1 MKVKST
7 IEQLKNRIAVASKRK
22 PAELVIKN
30 AEVLNVFTGD
40 WKKTDIAI
48 TEGYIAGIGEY
59 EGEQIVD
66 ATGKKIVPGLINGH
80 VHIESTMLTPREF
93 SKVMLKHGITTA
105 ITDPHEIANVAGKA
119 GLEYMLNASDALP
132 MNIFVNMPSS
142 VPATQFEHNGAQLD
156 AKDITPYFQNS
167 NVLGLAE
174 VMDFPSVANAEE
186 KMLEKIASTIQQG
199 GIVDGHAAGL
209 SKEDLNIYMAAGIRN
224 DHESVSAQEGKDR
237 LEAGMYLMIREGT
250 VAKDL
255 ESLLPIINEKNA
267 RRCVFVTDDMLL
279 DDLVENGDIDHIIRK
294 AIQFG
299 LDPVMAYQMAT
310 LNTSECF
317 GLRELGA
324 VAPGYIADFLIL
336 NDENQVDIHQVYKN
350 GKCVVDEG
358 EINQSYFSA
367 SLTDANTL
375 PKPCIQQLKTS
386 DFSIQI
392 TQDYCN
398 TIEIVPNKIITNHIC
413 EKVDIKEGKFV
424 PSIDKDQLLIA
435 VVERHKGLSYIGK
448 GIVKGFQM
456 KEGSIATSVAHDSHN
471 FVVVGTSED
480 EMLTA
485 IKKVEQLDGGLVVTK
500 QNQVKAHLA
509 LPIGGLMSDK
519 GYLDVYEDVL
529 KLNHAAEDIGIPAT
543 FNPFLTLSFLT
554 LPVIPALKVTDQG
567 LFDFK
572 TFSHIDIEV
581 EKK

>member
-186 KMLEKIASTIQQG
+186 KMLQKIASTIQQG

>member
-1 MKVKST
+1 M
-7 IEQLKNRIAVASKRK
+7 KNRIAVASKRK

>member
-1 MKVKST
+1 MKST

-299 LDPVMAYQMAT
+299 LDPVMAYQMTT

>member
-1 MKVKST
+1 MKST

-186 KMLEKIASTIQQG
+186 KMLQKIASTIQQG

>member
-1 MKVKST
+1 MKST

-336 NDENQVDIHQVYKN
+336 NDENQVDIYQVYKN

-392 TQDYCN
+392 SQDYCN
-398 TIEIVPNKIITNHIC
+398 IIEIVPNKIITNHIC

-581 EKK
+581 E

>member
-1 MKVKST
+1 MNST
-7 IEQLKNRIAVASKRK
+7 IEQLKHRIAVASKRK

-40 WKKTDIAI
+40 WKKTDVAIAD
-48 TEGYIAGIGEY
+48 GYIAGLGNY
-59 EGEQIVD
+59 EGLQTVD

-80 VHIESTMLTPREF
+80 IHIESTMLTPREF
-93 SKVMLKHGITTA
+93 SKVMLKHGVTTA
-105 ITDPHEIANVAGKA
+105 ITDPHEIANVAGTD

-156 AKDITPYFQNS
+156 VKDISSYFQNP

-174 VMDFPSVANAEE
+174 VMDFPSVANADQ
-186 KMLEKIASTIQQG
+186 KMLEKIVSTIQHG
-199 GIVDGHAAGL
+199 GIIDGHAAGL

-255 ESLLPIINEKNA
+255 EALLPIINDKNA
-267 RRCVFVTDDMLL
+267 RRCIFVTDDMLL

-294 AIQFG
+294 AIQLG

-310 LNTSECF
+310 LNTAECF

-358 EINQSYFSA
+358 EINQSYFAA
-367 SLTDANTL
+367 SLTYDATTL
-375 PKPCIQQLKTS
+375 PKPRIQQLKAS
-386 DFSIQI
+386 DFSIDL
-392 TQDYCN
+392 TDDYCN
-398 TIEIVPNKIITNHIC
+398 IIEIVPNKIITNHVC
-413 EKVDIKEGKFV
+413 ERVEVKEGKFV
-424 PSIDKDQLLIA
+424 PSVDKDQLLIA
-435 VVERHKGLSYIGK
+435 VVERHKGLGYIGK
-448 GIVKGFQM
+448 GIVKGFKM
-456 KEGSIATSVAHDSHN
+456 KEGGIATSVAHDSHN
-471 FVVVGTSED
+471 FVVVGTSEE

-500 QNQVKAHLA
+500 RNQVKAHLA

-519 GYLDVYEDVL
+519 DYLDAYEEVL
-529 KLNHAAEDIGIPAT
+529 KLNHVAVENGIPSN

-554 LPVIPALKVTDQG
+554 LPVIPTLKVTDQG

-572 TFSHIDIEV
+572 TFSHINVEV
-581 EKK
+581 EEK

>member
-1 MKVKST
+1 MKST

-375 PKPCIQQLKTS
+375 PKPCIHQLKTS

>member
-1 MKVKST
+1 MKNT

-48 TEGYIAGIGEY
+48 IDGYIAGIGEY

-105 ITDPHEIANVAGKA
+105 ITDPHEIANVAGKS

-156 AKDITPYFQNS
+156 AKDLSPYIQNS

-174 VMDFPSVANAEE
+174 VMDFSSVANAEQT
-186 KMLEKIASTIQQG
+186 MLEKIATTIQHG
-199 GIVDGHAAGL
+199 GTIDGHAAGL

-224 DHESVSAQEGKDR
+224 DHESVTAQEGKDR

-299 LDPVMAYQMAT
+299 LDPVKAYQMAT
-310 LNTSECF
+310 LNTSECY

-324 VAPGYIADFLIL
+324 IAPGYIADFLIL
-336 NDENQVDIHQVYKN
+336 NDEYQVDIHQVYKN

-367 SLTDANTL
+367 SLTYEASKL
-375 PKPCIQQLKTS
+375 PKPCIHQLKTS

-392 TQDYCN
+392 SQDYCN
-398 TIEIVPNKIITNHIC
+398 IIEIVPNKIITNHIC
-413 EKVDIKEGKFV
+413 EKVDVKDGKFV
-424 PSIDKDQLLIA
+424 PSIDRDQLLIA
-435 VVERHKGLSYIGK
+435 VVERHKGLGYIGK

-456 KEGSIATSVAHDSHN
+456 KEGAIATSVAHDSHN
-471 FVVVGTSED
+471 FVVVGTSEE
-480 EMLTA
+480 EMLIA
-485 IKKVEQLDGGLVVTK
+485 IKKVEELNGGLVITK
-500 QNQVKAHLA
+500 QKQVKAYLA

-519 GYLDVYEDVL
+519 DYIDVYEDVV
-529 KLNHAAEDIGIPAT
+529 KLNHVAEDIGIPTT

-554 LPVIPALKVTDQG
+554 LPVIPALKITDQG

-581 EKK
+581 EEK

>member
-1 MKVKST
+1 MKST